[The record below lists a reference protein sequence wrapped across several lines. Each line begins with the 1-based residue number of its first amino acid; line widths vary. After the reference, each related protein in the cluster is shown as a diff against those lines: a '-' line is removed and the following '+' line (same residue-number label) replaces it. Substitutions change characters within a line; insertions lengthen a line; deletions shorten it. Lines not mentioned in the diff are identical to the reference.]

1 MLAVNAILPLL
12 TVPSLYT
19 FNGHGGNVEPKNRPL
34 SDYWVSG
41 LEVFGTNLSQR
52 EISERESLW
61 QDRLQSRET
70 GLNRN

>member
-41 LEVFGTNLSQR
+41 LEVFGTK
-52 EISERESLW
+52 SESA
-61 QDRLQSRET
+61 
-70 GLNRN
+70 